1 MYPAS
6 FEYHAPVAL
15 DEAIGLLAELGDEA
29 KVLAGGCS
37 LIPIMKLRLAE
48 PGHLVD
54 LRRIPELRGVTV
66 ADETLR
72 IGAMTREA
80 ELEAS
85 PLVARL
91 APMLAETSSVIADPL
106 VRNMGTVGGN
116 IAHADPANDHPATML
131 ALDASF
137 EITGPA
143 GQRVV
148 DAGSFFVDLYETVLG
163 QGEIVT
169 AILVPARAATTGAA
183 YYKLER
189 QVGDFAIVAAAAW
202 LRIEEGVVQAARIAL
217 TNAAPTPR
225 RAHAAEASLVG
236 QAPSDS
242 ALRAATEA
250 AVEGLEPWD
259 ELRGSARY
267 KLEVTPV
274 VVRRAVASAIS
285 RANGLKERHHG

>member
-6 FEYHAPVAL
+6 FEYHAPLAL
-15 DEAIGLLAELGDEA
+15 DEAIGLLSELGDEA

-48 PGHLVD
+48 PGHLFD
-54 LRRIPELRGVTV
+54 LRRITGLQGITI
-66 ADETLR
+66 ADDMLR

-85 PLVARL
+85 PLVARH
-91 APMLAETSSVIADPL
+91 APLVAETSSVIADPL

-143 GQRVV
+143 GSRLV

-163 QGEIVT
+163 PGELVT
-169 AILVPARAATTGAA
+169 AILVPGMTAGSGAA
-183 YYKLER
+183 YHKLER

-202 LRIEEGVVQAARIAL
+202 LRLEQGIVQAVRVAL
-217 TNAAPTPR
+217 TNVAPTPR
-225 RAHAAEASLVG
+225 RATAAEAALVG
-236 QAPSDS
+236 QAPTDS
-242 ALRAATEA
+242 AVRAAGDA

-274 VVRRAVASAIS
+274 VVRRALASAVQRATGS
-285 RANGLKERHHG
+285 RDGDHE